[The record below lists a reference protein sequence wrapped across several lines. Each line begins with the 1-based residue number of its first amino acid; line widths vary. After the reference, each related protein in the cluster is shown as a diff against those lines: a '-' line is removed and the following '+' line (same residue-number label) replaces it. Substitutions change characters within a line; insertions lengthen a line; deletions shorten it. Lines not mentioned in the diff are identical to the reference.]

1 MKPATSY
8 FHIKTK
14 LSPDFQICISVPLN
28 NIGAL
33 LSCTQKPHHRP
44 RNSLSPADAV
54 TNITMVNKKLH
65 LHNVAINNNESLD
78 KNGK

>member
-1 MKPATSY
+1 MHAKTSS
-8 FHIKTK
+8 HA
-14 LSPDFQICISVPLN
+14 CCMH
-28 NIGAL
+28 A
-33 LSCTQKPHHRP
+33 HHRP